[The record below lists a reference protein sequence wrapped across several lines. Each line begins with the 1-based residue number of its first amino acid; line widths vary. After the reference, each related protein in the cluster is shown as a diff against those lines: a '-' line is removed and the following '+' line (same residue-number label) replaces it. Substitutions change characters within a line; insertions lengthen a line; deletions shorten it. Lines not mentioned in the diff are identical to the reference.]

1 MRIGVI
7 KREEER
13 EHEGSEKNIVHA
25 LLAITHETENH
36 KSEEEIIKFKF
47 LAILL

>member
-7 KREEER
+7 KREEGR
-13 EHEGSEKNIVHA
+13 EHEGSEKNTVHA
-25 LLAITHETENH
+25 LLETTHDTEND

-47 LAILL
+47 AAILL